1 MNKEYVIA
9 GKNYT
14 IEELK
19 KGVKNPYFD
28 LFMTKTEVAVKK
40 EDYATFEEVGKLH
53 GVPAE
58 FIMKG
63 CLSEWAERLR
73 NHE

>member
-1 MNKEYVIA
+1 MIR
-9 GKNYT
+9 
-14 IEELK
+14 ELTENDFAQA
-19 KGVKNPYFD
+19 VPNPYFD
-28 LFMTKTEVAVKK
+28 KLMTKKEVYLKK
-40 EDYATFEEVGKLH
+40 DDYATFEEVGKLN

-58 FIMKG
+58 FIMKN